1 MIRPI
6 VCVALMGSSFSPVY
20 GNNQAACAA
29 CSTSI
34 CETNAVYAAQC
45 AQDCEGLDGVFKGVF
60 DACAVK
66 RPIAEQVRLYDTA
79 KQDAPVQ
86 VIAAAS
92 KLDDGQMAHLQTL
105 LILGE
110 KVTLNKAKAAKV
122 LVDLGVAGYNA
133 DQLNAAEYLMTNRAI
148 PSPTQADVNA
158 AHHLMVRLRIDRPTQ
173 PQLEA
178 TMMLQ
183 TAQPAGGVILALPTI
198 DHVNAVISANRD
210 VTDGGTALYD
220 VRRHVAWSIQTGRGS
235 AGGVNPIP
243 NGIAIAR
250 SVAAGGAAAAAPPAV
265 DGGVAGGRASVT
277 NYTLVWANPAGA
289 LWSAAARVTGVGGNT
304 RTAGSKFVVGVN
316 QAGSAIQA
324 GNVAVFSDIAAVA
337 AANRVSLTN
346 FAEVRIP

>member
-1 MIRPI
+1 MMIRPI

-92 KLDDGQMAHLQTL
+92 QLDDGQMAHLQTL

-133 DQLNAAEYLMTNRAI
+133 AQLNAAEYLMTNRAI

-158 AHHLMVRLRIDRPTQ
+158 AYHLMVRLRIDRPTQ

-183 TAQPAGGVILALPTI
+183 AAQPGGVILALPTI
-198 DHVNAVISANRD
+198 DHVNAVISANRYG
-210 VTDGGTALYD
+210 TDGGTALYD
-220 VRRHVAWSIQTGRGS
+220 VRRHVAWSIQTGRG
-235 AGGVNPIP
+235 VIP

-250 SVAAGGAAAAAPPAV
+250 SVTAGGAAAAAPLAV
-265 DGGVAGGRASVT
+265 DGGVAGGRGVSVT
-277 NYTLVWANPAGA
+277 NYTLVWAKPGLGGWTQNG
-289 LWSAAARVTGVGGNT
+289 RVTAPPGGDT
-304 RTAGSKFVVGVN
+304 RTAGSKFVVNVG
-316 QAGSAIQA
+316 ALGSAIQVGHLA
-324 GNVAVFSDIAAVA
+324 IFSNIGGGG
-337 AANRVSLTN
+337 AANTVSLTN